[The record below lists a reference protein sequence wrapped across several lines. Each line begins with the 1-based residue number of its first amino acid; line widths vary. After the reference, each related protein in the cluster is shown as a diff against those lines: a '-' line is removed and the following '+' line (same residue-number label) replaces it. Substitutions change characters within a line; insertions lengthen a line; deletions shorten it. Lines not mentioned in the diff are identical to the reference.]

1 VLAARPCSDAWFIE
15 VEMDFLRVVGSRR
28 SVRWFKPWQSVDEGQ
43 IQRILEAARLT
54 TCPGNL
60 QPWRAVVV
68 VTRDLDVAVRERLL
82 AANNRQRPQELAP
95 VWIYWYADPDAA
107 RPSRFLDSVRQLL
120 AIGVLPSAFGWS
132 ETVAED
138 AIEHGREVPTGL
150 PPLDGAVH
158 GLPLELS
165 AVLAA
170 QETNG
175 ACVVA
180 TLAAVNEGLGTCLHS
195 IAAPDRQEEVKEL
208 LGVPA
213 GLVPVWLQLVGHP
226 AESPEAGGQRPR
238 APFHELFRFMHWA
251 RAFERAPAVVDRLTS
266 EGLLQAPAPLPGRF
280 EELQHLSRMF
290 GYSAED
296 AAGGN
301 DGDEVGR

>member
-1 VLAARPCSDAWFIE
+1 
-15 VEMDFLRVVGSRR
+15 MDFLQVVGNRR
-28 SVRWFKPWQSVDEGQ
+28 SVRWFKPWQPVGNDQ

-54 TCPGNL
+54 SCPGNL

-68 VTRDLDVAVRERLL
+68 VVRELDPGPRARLL
-82 AANNRQRPQELAP
+82 AANNHQRPQELAP

-107 RPSRFLDSVRQLL
+107 RPSQFLESVRQLL
-120 AIGVLPSAFGWS
+120 PIGVLPSAFGWS
-132 ETVAED
+132 EPVAAD
-138 AIEHGREVPTGL
+138 AIERGHEVPSGL
-150 PPLDGAVH
+150 PPLDTAVH
-158 GLPLELS
+158 ALTLESS

-195 IAAPDRQEEVKEL
+195 IAAPARQDEVREL

-213 GLVPVWLQLVGHP
+213 RLIPVWLQLLGYP

-238 APFHELFRFMHWA
+238 AAFGHLFRFMHWKQP
-251 RAFERAPAVVDRLTS
+251 FDRAPEVVDRLKDD
-266 EGLLQAPAPLPGRF
+266 GLLQAPAPLPGRF
-280 EELQHLSRMF
+280 EELRHLARMF
-290 GYSAED
+290 GYPAED
-296 AAGGN
+296 AP
-301 DGDEVGR
+301 VP

>member
-1 VLAARPCSDAWFIE
+1 
-15 VEMDFLRVVGSRR
+15 MDFLHVVGSRR
-28 SVRWFKPWQSVDEGQ
+28 SVRWFRPWQPVEMDR

-68 VTRDLDVAVRERLL
+68 VARDLDADARERLL
-82 AANNRQRPQELAP
+82 AANNHQPPQELAP

-107 RPSRFLDSVRQLL
+107 RPASFLESVRRLL
-120 AIGVLPSAFGWS
+120 PIGVLPPAFGWS
-132 ETVAED
+132 EAAVED
-138 AIEHGREVPTGL
+138 AIEHGRGVPRGL
-150 PPLDGAVH
+150 PPLDSAVH
-158 GLPLELS
+158 GLPVELS

-195 IAAPDRQEEVKEL
+195 IAAPERQDDVKEV
-208 LGVPA
+208 LGVPLR
-213 GLVPVWLQLVGHP
+213 LVPVWLQLVGHS

-238 APFHELFRFMHWA
+238 APFDELFRFMSWQ
-251 RAFERAPAVVDRLTS
+251 RAFGRAPAVVDRLKE

-280 EELQHLSRMF
+280 EELEHLSRMF
-290 GYSAED
+290 GYSTDRA
-296 AAGGN
+296 
-301 DGDEVGR
+301 RS